1 MTTPCPWPVGCPT
14 CGGPS
19 LNVSSRTYN
28 TASNGTYGFTMNGID
43 VFSAVGPRFPVTFS
57 GAFEGSNYRTNL
69 MLTDVSGRGAQVNA
83 TAASPSGSSASE
95 AVTFEGPPSGQ
106 TQINGIAPT
115 VGLAFSDTG
124 ALVLQPTRGET
135 IASVFVV
142 DNRTNDPTFF
152 PPDIPASVMRVI
164 PAIGHLDGA
173 NGSKFRS
180 DLYLFNNSAQAKT
193 LNLQAKLW
201 DVPESPST
209 LPLTLLP
216 FEARVIR
223 DVLMTAFGK
232 TGIARLRFTIQ
243 GSSTDTSVRVTSRT
257 YTIDANGGTYGFLMP
272 PLNAFQSGGPGDTLE
287 ILGASLDPHFRTNL
301 GLVDLTAFPSS
312 RPARVRVDIID
323 NAGKSL
329 DSFETSVPSAGGMQ
343 INDLFHGRGLP
354 ESATPVLIRVTTI
367 EGMIG
372 AYGAFVDNGTND
384 PAYVAANLA
393 SK

>member
-1 MTTPCPWPVGCPT
+1 
-14 CGGPS
+14 
-19 LNVSSRTYN
+19 
-28 TASNGTYGFTMNGID
+28 
-43 VFSAVGPRFPVTFS
+43 
-57 GAFEGSNYRTNL
+57 TNL

-106 TQINGIAPT
+106 TQINGIAPA

-329 DSFETSVPSAGGMQ
+329 DSFETSVPSA
-343 INDLFHGRGLP
+343 
-354 ESATPVLIRVTTI
+354 
-367 EGMIG
+367 
-372 AYGAFVDNGTND
+372 
-384 PAYVAANLA
+384 
-393 SK
+393 